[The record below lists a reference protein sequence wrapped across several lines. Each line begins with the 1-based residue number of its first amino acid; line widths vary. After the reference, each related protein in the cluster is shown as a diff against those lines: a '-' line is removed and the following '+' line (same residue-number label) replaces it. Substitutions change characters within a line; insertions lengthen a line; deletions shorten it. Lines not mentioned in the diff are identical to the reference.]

1 MAKQK
6 REVDVREEMFD
17 RVKALHWCFILIGMC
32 VLARLVWVSFFSAEV
47 AHNAARLEERIF
59 IADSVYARRGS
70 ILARDGE
77 PLATSILR
85 YRVDFDMASEGFDSL
100 EIFRKQAD
108 TLSKRLAGFFGG
120 SAASYRDLML
130 KRHQEHYRLVYR
142 KDSNVLRSEGWFDRI
157 NRYAEEAGVIVEH
170 YVLSSGLKEI
180 IEGTS
185 IAKYFKK
192 IYACEFLY
200 KDGQAYWPKMA
211 VNYTNKTQF
220 VYRINKGVLDIN
232 NNVDLNSSRPDNEKR
247 VLFSNMIYIGDGL
260 TDVPCMKLVKQSG
273 GRSIAIYHP
282 GEDHNAAPLL
292 KHKRVDWMFEAD
304 YSKGSELDRTMELLL
319 KNLAY
324 QNKLQ
329 EINEQQKKDLDE
341 DL

>member
-1 MAKQK
+1 MNKPIIAIMYDFDKTLCTRDMQEYTFIPSVGMDPDEFWNLTGKVAK
-6 REVDVREEMFD
+6 
-17 RVKALHWCFILIGMC
+17 
-32 VLARLVWVSFFSAEV
+32 AETM
-47 AHNAARLEERIF
+47 
-59 IADSVYARRGS
+59 DS
-70 ILARDGE
+70 ILTYMYCMVEKARETGI
-77 PLATSILR
+77 PLTR
-85 YRVDFDMASEGFDSL
+85 ESL
-100 EIFRKQAD
+100 VAC
-108 TLSKRLAGFFGG
+108 G
-120 SAASYRDLML
+120 RDIEYH
-130 KRHQEHYRLVYR
+130 KGVE
-142 KDSNVLRSEGWFDRI
+142 EWFQRI
-157 NRYAEEAGVIVEH
+157 NRYAEQAGVIVEH

-232 NNVDLNSSRPDNEKR
+232 NNVDLNSSRPDSEKR

-273 GRSIAIYHP
+273 GHSIAIYHP

-329 EINEQQKKDLDE
+329 EINELQKKDLDE

>member
-1 MAKQK
+1 MNKPIIAIMYDFDKTLCTRDMQEYTFIPSVGMDPDEFWNLTGKVAK
-6 REVDVREEMFD
+6 
-17 RVKALHWCFILIGMC
+17 
-32 VLARLVWVSFFSAEV
+32 AETM
-47 AHNAARLEERIF
+47 
-59 IADSVYARRGS
+59 DS
-70 ILARDGE
+70 ILTYMYCMVEKARETGI
-77 PLATSILR
+77 PLTR
-85 YRVDFDMASEGFDSL
+85 ESL
-100 EIFRKQAD
+100 VAC
-108 TLSKRLAGFFGG
+108 G
-120 SAASYRDLML
+120 
-130 KRHQEHYRLVYR
+130 
-142 KDSNVLRSEGWFDRI
+142 KDIEYHKGVEEWFQGI
-157 NRYAEEAGVIVEH
+157 NRYAEQAGVIVEH

-232 NNVDLNSSRPDNEKR
+232 NNVDLNSSRPDSEKR

-304 YSKGSELDRTMELLL
+304 YSEGSELDRTMELLL

-329 EINEQQKKDLDE
+329 EINELQKKDLDE

>member
-1 MAKQK
+1 MNKPIIAIMY
-6 REVDVREEMFD
+6 DFD
-17 RVKALHWCFILIGMC
+17 KTLCTRDMQEYTFIPSVGMDPDEFWN
-32 VLARLVWVSFFSAEV
+32 LTGEV
-47 AHNAARLEERIF
+47 AASETM
-59 IADSVYARRGS
+59 DS
-70 ILARDGE
+70 ILTYMYCMVEKAKETGI
-77 PLATSILR
+77 PLTR
-85 YRVDFDMASEGFDSL
+85 ESL
-100 EIFRKQAD
+100 VAC
-108 TLSKRLAGFFGG
+108 G
-120 SAASYRDLML
+120 
-130 KRHQEHYRLVYR
+130 
-142 KDSNVLRSEGWFDRI
+142 KDIEYHKGVEEWFERI
-157 NRYAEEAGVIVEH
+157 NRYAENAGVIVEH

-232 NNVDLNSSRPDNEKR
+232 NNVDLNSSRPENERR

-273 GRSIAIYHP
+273 GHSIAIYNA
-282 GEDHNAAPLL
+282 GEHDLAAPLL
-292 KHKRVDWMFEAD
+292 KHQRVDWMFESD
-304 YSKGSELDRTMELLL
+304 YSEGSELDRTMELLL

-324 QNKLQ
+324 DNKLR
-329 EINEQQKKDLDE
+329 EINKQQEKDLD
-341 DL
+341 